1 MDRVK
6 LSADTA
12 TTKKQI
18 TLYEKKNIFLLLE
31 CKNGIYYKDTHTQT
45 HRYLSV
51 HPLMLVP
58 PILAEYIPE
67 KQH

>member
-18 TLYEKKNIFLLLE
+18 TLYEKKKKSFCYWNARMVSII
-31 CKNGIYYKDTHTQT
+31 KTHK
-45 HRYLSV
+45 YLSV

>member
-18 TLYEKKNIFLLLE
+18 TLYEKK
-31 CKNGIYYKDTHTQT
+31 K
-45 HRYLSV
+45 YLSAV
-51 HPLMLVP
+51 GMQEWYLL
-58 PILAEYIPE
+58 
-67 KQH
+67 